1 MTKKLRKA
9 DGPVKGLYQAEDAK
23 ESCGFGLI
31 AHQQGEAS
39 HELVETACV
48 ALARMTH
55 RGAVA
60 ADGKTGDGCGVLFQF
75 PESFFRQVAED
86 EGLWLAPGFAVGM
99 VFMNPDPEIAER
111 SRKLLKK
118 HIKNETLSIAGWRK
132 VPVDPSV
139 CGELAL
145 GSMPTI
151 EQVFVNIPPG
161 WSSFDAE
168 RRLFVARR
176 MAAAE
181 SMRQANPDPYY
192 YVATLSN
199 LTTVYKGLVMPEN
212 LPEFYVDLK
221 DPRFKSAISVF
232 HQRFS
237 TNTLPN
243 WKYAQPFRFLA
254 HNGEINTIEGNRSW
268 AEARAPKF
276 QTPLMP
282 DLQKIRPLVNQQG
295 SDSSSLDNMLELFLA
310 GGMDV
315 FRAMRILIPPA
326 WQAEPDMVPALRAFY
341 EFNSMHVE
349 PWDGPAG
356 IVMTNG
362 RVAAC
367 NLDRNGLRPA
377 RYVITKNNWV
387 TLASEV
393 GVWDYSEAD
402 VVKKGRVGPGEM
414 FAIDTNSGR
423 LWHSSEID
431 DALKSRYPYGD
442 WLAEN
447 IIRLANNDE
456 QEAEAAAQFMRDS
469 PHNFPIFQKLFGVS
483 NEEREHVIRVMAEEQ
498 VEATGSMGDDTPVAV
513 MSRKQRPVYDYFRQ
527 QFAQVTN
534 PAIDSLRE
542 VSAMSLET
550 LIGREHNIFQETS
563 THAHRVILPWPVLNI
578 VKYRKLLALDQR
590 WYRNETFSLNYD
602 EKDDLKSAILRLC
615 DQASDAVADGAV
627 IIVLSDR
634 DVAID
639 KIPMHAALA
648 TGAVHQRLIKDGLRC
663 DCNIIVETGT
673 TRDSHQFAVL
683 LGLGATAVYP
693 YLAFQIINDLH
704 TRGALKNDM
713 LQHRKYYRRGVR
725 KGLLKVLS
733 KMGISCVSSYR
744 GAQLFE
750 AVGLGR
756 EITDLCCPGAA
767 GNIGG
772 AGFAEIEADQRI
784 LSQAAWNSGKQ
795 LSQGGLLKFTW
806 GGEFHAY
813 NPDVITLLQ
822 TAVQSGNK
830 HDYDQF
836 ADAVNKR
843 FPSALRDLLKLRQAD
858 TPAELE
864 NTESPEKLFPRFDTA
879 AMSIGALSPE
889 AHEALAVAMN
899 TLGGHSN
906 SGEGG
911 EDPAR
916 FNSNRNSS
924 IKQVASGR
932 FGVTAHYLVNADI
945 LQIKIAQGAKPGEGG
960 QLPGHK
966 VSAHIASLR
975 HSVPGVTLISPPP
988 HHDIYSIEDLA
999 QLIFDLKQVNPA
1011 AEISVKLVA
1020 ERGVGTIAAGVA
1032 KAYADCITIAGHDGG
1047 TGASP
1052 LTSVKY
1058 AGSPWETGLPEVHQA
1073 LVENGLRDRIRLQ
1086 VDGGLK
1092 TGLDVIKGAILGADS
1107 FGFGTGPMVALGC
1120 KYLRICHLN
1129 NCATGI
1135 ATQDE
1140 KLRREHFHGLP
1151 ERVMN
1156 YFRFIAGEVREHLAY
1171 LGFEKLEDIIGR
1183 SDLLEKIEPLTAKQA
1198 SIDLDPLLF
1207 SAAAAGLRG
1216 GGYEGVRNHP
1226 HDKGLMNARIVSD
1239 LAQALE
1245 GPESAEVHYD
1255 ISNFDRS
1262 VGAGL
1267 AGEIARRY
1275 GRDGLNGAVYDI
1287 NFSGSAGQSFGVWI
1301 TTGMHL
1307 RLYGDAN
1314 DYVGKG
1320 MSGGRVVISPHQDS
1334 EIVAK
1339 RSVIMGNTCLYGAT
1353 GGELFAAGQAGER
1366 FAVRNS
1372 GATAVV
1378 EAVGHHGCEYMTGG
1392 SVVILGRTGA
1402 NFAAGM
1408 TGGRAYVL
1416 DMNEN
1421 FEPRCNPAQVTV
1433 SNLNTREDSLE
1444 RAALINLIERHVR
1457 FTGSEWGAK
1466 ILENFDHF
1474 MFFFRVVEPKQV
1486 KRAEKIVT
1494 MPLRVVGK

>member
-1 MTKKLRKA
+1 MELP
-9 DGPVKGLYQAEDAK
+9 GHIKGLYRPEAAK

-31 AHQQGEAS
+31 AHQQGKAS
-39 HELVETACV
+39 HELVKTACT
-48 ALARMTH
+48 ALTRMTH

-60 ADGKTGDGCGVLFQF
+60 VDGKTGDGCGVLMQF
-75 PESFFRQVAED
+75 PESFFRQVAAD
-86 EGLWLAPGFAVGM
+86 EGMWLAERFAVGM
-99 VFMNPDPEIAER
+99 IFLNPDPEIAAR
-111 SRKLLKK
+111 SRKILKK
-118 HIKNETLSIAGWRK
+118 HIKHETLGIAGWRT
-132 VPVDPSV
+132 VPTEPSV
-139 CGELAL
+139 CGQIAL
-145 GSMPTI
+145 SSMPTI
-151 EQVFVNIPPG
+151 EHVFINIPHG
-161 WSSFDAE
+161 WSRFDAE

-181 SMRQANPDPYY
+181 NMQLAEPDNVYH
-192 YVATLSN
+192 VATLSD
-199 LTTVYKGLVMPEN
+199 LTTVYKGLVMPVK
-212 LPEFYVDLK
+212 LPEFFPDLK
-221 DPRFKSAISVF
+221 DPRLKSAICLF

-243 WKYAQPFRFLA
+243 WKYAQPFRYLA

-268 AEARAPKF
+268 AEARSPKF
-276 QTPLMP
+276 QTPLLP
-282 DLQKIRPLVNQQG
+282 DLQKIRPLVNQNG
-295 SDSSSLDNMLELFLA
+295 SDSSSLDKMLELFLA

-326 WQAEPDMVPALRAFY
+326 WQAEPDMAAELRAFY

-377 RYVITKNNWV
+377 RYVITKNGWV

-393 GVWDYSEAD
+393 GVWDYDEAD
-402 VVKKGRVGPGEM
+402 VVEKGRVGPGEM
-414 FAIDTNSGR
+414 FAVDTQNNR
-423 LWHSSEID
+423 IWHSGEID
-431 DALKSRYPYGD
+431 DALKSRHPYAD

-447 IIRLANNDE
+447 IIHIANNDE
-456 QEAEAAAQFMRDS
+456 QEAAAAEAFMRES
-469 PHNFPIFQKLFGVS
+469 PYNFPIFQKLFGVS
-483 NEEREHVIRVMAEEQ
+483 NEEREYVIRVMAEDQ
-498 VEATGSMGDDTPVAV
+498 VEATGSMGDDTPVAI
-513 MSRKQRPVYDYFRQ
+513 MSRQQRPIYDYFRQ

-542 VSAMSLET
+542 RSAMSLET
-550 LIGREHNIFQETS
+550 LIGKEHNIFQETS
-563 THAHRVILPWPVLNI
+563 THAHRVVLPWPVLNI
-578 VKYRKLLALDQR
+578 VKYRKLLELDQR

-602 EKDDLKSAILRLC
+602 QNDKLKAALETLC
-615 DQASDAVADGAV
+615 DQVSAAAADGAV
-627 IIVLSDR
+627 IVVLSDR
-634 DVAID
+634 DIAID
-639 KIPMHAALA
+639 KIPIPAALA
-648 TGAVHQRLIKDGLRC
+648 TGAVHQRLIHDGLRC

-673 TRDSHQFAVL
+673 TRDAHQFAVL
-683 LGLGATAVYP
+683 FGLGATAVYP
-693 YLAFQIINDLH
+693 FLAFQVINDLH
-704 TRGALKNDM
+704 TRGALKGDL
-713 LQHRKYYRRGVR
+713 LQHRKYYRRGIR
-725 KGLLKVLS
+725 KGLLKILS

-750 AVGLGR
+750 AVGLGS
-756 EITDLCCPGAA
+756 EITDMCCPGAS

-772 AGFAEIEADQRI
+772 AGFEEIEADQRI
-784 LSQAAWNSGKQ
+784 LAQAAWNSGQ
-795 LSQGGLLKFTW
+795 PLSQGGLLKFTW

-813 NPDVITLLQ
+813 NPDIVTSLQ
-822 TAVQSGNK
+822 TAVQSGQQR
-830 HDYDQF
+830 DYAKF
-836 ADAVNKR
+836 ARLVNQR
-843 FPSALRDLLKLRQAD
+843 SPAALRDLLKLRPAD
-858 TPAELE
+858 EPLAV
-864 NTESPEKLFPRFDTA
+864 ESVEPPEKLFPRFDTA

-899 TLGGHSN
+899 TLGGRSN

-916 FNSNRNSS
+916 FNSKRNSS

-966 VSAHIASLR
+966 VSAHIAALR
-975 HSVPGVTLISPPP
+975 NSVPGVTLISPPP

-999 QLIFDLKQVNPA
+999 QLIFDLKQVNPT
-1011 AEISVKLVA
+1011 AEVSVKLVA
-1020 ERGVGTIAAGVA
+1020 QRGVGTIAAGVA

-1058 AGSPWETGLPEVHQA
+1058 AGSPWETGLPEVHHA
-1073 LVENGLRDRIRLQ
+1073 LVENGLRDRVRLQ

-1092 TGLDVIKGAILGADS
+1092 TGLDVIKGAILGADT

-1135 ATQDE
+1135 ATQDDQ
-1140 KLRREHFHGLP
+1140 LRKEHFHGLP
-1151 ERVMN
+1151 EMVMN
-1156 YFRFIAGEVREHLAY
+1156 YFRFIADEVREHLAY

-1183 SDLLEKIEPLTAKQA
+1183 SDLLDKIEPLTDKQRC
-1198 SIDLDPLLF
+1198 IDLDPMLA
-1207 SAAAAGLRG
+1207 SAGVSGPQGAGFQ
-1216 GGYEGVRNHP
+1216 GVRNHP
-1226 HDKGLMNARIVSD
+1226 HDKGELNARIVAS
-1239 LAQALE
+1239 LE
-1245 GPESAEVHYD
+1245 TQLENRQSAVRDFDVFNY
-1255 ISNFDRS
+1255 DRS

-1275 GRDGLNGAVYDI
+1275 GRDGLDGAVYDI
-1287 NFSGSAGQSFGVWI
+1287 NFSGTAGQSFGVWI

-1320 MSGGRVVISPHQDS
+1320 MSGGRVAISPHADS
-1334 EIVAK
+1334 TVVAK
-1339 RSVIMGNTCLYGAT
+1339 RSAIIGNTCLYGAT

-1372 GATAVV
+1372 GTTAVV
-1378 EAVGHHGCEYMTGG
+1378 EGVGHHGCEYMTGG

-1416 DMNEN
+1416 DMNED
-1421 FEPRCNPAQVTV
+1421 FEHRCNPAQVRV

-1444 RAALINLIERHVR
+1444 RASLVNLIQRHVR
-1457 FTGSEWGAK
+1457 FTGSEWGER
-1466 ILENFDHF
+1466 ILDNFEHF
-1474 MFFFRVVEPKQV
+1474 MFFFRVIEPKQQKPANQAV
-1486 KRAEKIVT
+1486 PVALK
-1494 MPLRVVGK
+1494 VVG